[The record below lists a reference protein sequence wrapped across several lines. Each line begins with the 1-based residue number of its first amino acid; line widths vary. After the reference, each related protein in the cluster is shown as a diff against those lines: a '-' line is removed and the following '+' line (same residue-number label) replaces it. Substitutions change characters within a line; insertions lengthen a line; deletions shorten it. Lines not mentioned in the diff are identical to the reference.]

1 MISSKERGIS
11 MSRSRHSEAEMI
23 AALKQVDAGRAV
35 EDVARE
41 VGVSK
46 HTIYA
51 WKAKY
56 GGMDVSQAQEA
67 KQLREENTRLRK
79 LVADL
84 SLDKEALQSVIRTN
98 GGARSLEGG
107 YRASAGGVCLQPAA
121 ACGVMTMAVSSY
133 RYQTRRWDEP
143 LRTRLVELAREK
155 PRFGY
160 RRLHVLLRRNGERV
174 NHKRVHRVYREAGLS
189 LRRKKR
195 KHCVRVGQ
203 PLRAWTAANQ
213 EWALDFVHDAVD
225 CGRAIRVLSVV
236 DAYTR
241 ECLALEVDTSFA
253 SRRVT
258 RVLDA
263 IVAERGQPLAIRCD
277 NGPEL
282 TSRHFLAWGVERQ
295 IELVHIQPGKP
306 TQNAHVESFHGRLRE
321 ECLNVSWFQNL
332 FDARRKIAAWKIE
345 YNEERP
351 HSSLGYRT
359 PKEFA
364 TAQAAA
370 FYTAEREA
378 RDSNAVPCPSRYPI
392 PAQTRDGAVESCRIL
407 T

>member
-1 MISSKERGIS
+1 MVHR
-11 MSRSRHSEAEMI
+11 
-23 AALKQVDAGRAV
+23 L
-35 EDVARE
+35 
-41 VGVSK
+41 
-46 HTIYA
+46 HT
-51 WKAKY
+51 KC
-56 GGMDVSQAQEA
+56 
-67 KQLREENTRLRK
+67 RL
-79 LVADL
+79 
-84 SLDKEALQSVIRTN
+84 T
-98 GGARSLEGG
+98 
-107 YRASAGGVCLQPAA
+107 
-121 ACGVMTMAVSSY
+121 
-133 RYQTRRWDEP
+133 
-143 LRTRLVELAREK
+143 AREK
-155 PRFGY
+155 PRFGH
-160 RRLHVLLRRNGERV
+160 RRLQVLLRRGGEQV
-174 NHKRVHRVYREAGLS
+174 NHKRLYRVYREAGLS
-189 LRRKKR
+189 IRRKKR

-203 PLRAWTAANQ
+203 PLRSWAAANQ
-213 EWALDFVHDAVD
+213 EWALDFVHDSVD

-258 RVLDA
+258 RVLEQ

-282 TSRHFLAWGVERQ
+282 TSRHFLAWCVERQ

-321 ECLNVSWFQNL
+321 ECLTVSWFQNL

-364 TAQAAA
+364 AAQAAS
-370 FYTAEREA
+370 EA
-378 RDSNAVPCPSRYPI
+378 GSALLAPPSSAADPN
-392 PAQTRDGAVESCRIL
+392 TESVV
-407 T
+407 

>member
-1 MISSKERGIS
+1 LKSAIGQIREQYAFSER
-11 MSRSRHSEAEMI
+11 R
-23 AALKQVDAGRAV
+23 
-35 EDVARE
+35 
-41 VGVSK
+41 
-46 HTIYA
+46 
-51 WKAKY
+51 
-56 GGMDVSQAQEA
+56 
-67 KQLREENTRLRK
+67 
-79 LVADL
+79 
-84 SLDKEALQSVIRTN
+84 
-98 GGARSLEGG
+98 
-107 YRASAGGVCLQPAA
+107 
-121 ACGVMTMAVSSY
+121 ACGLLMLAVSSY
-133 RYQTRRWDEP
+133 RYQARRCDEP

-160 RRLHVLLRRNGERV
+160 RRLQVLLRRCGEQV
-174 NHKRVHRVYREAGLS
+174 NHKRLYRVYREAGLS
-189 LRRKKR
+189 IRRKKR

-203 PLRAWTAANQ
+203 PLRSWAAANQ
-213 EWALDFVHDAVD
+213 EWALDFVHDSVD

-258 RVLDA
+258 RVLEQ

-282 TSRHFLAWGVERQ
+282 TSRHFLAWCVERQ

-321 ECLNVSWFQNL
+321 ECLTVSWFQNL
-332 FDARRKIAAWKIE
+332 FDARRKIAAWQKE

-364 TAQAAA
+364 TSLGPAESGYALLAPPSSAA
-370 FYTAEREA
+370 
-378 RDSNAVPCPSRYPI
+378 NP
-392 PAQTRDGAVESCRIL
+392 ESESVV
-407 T
+407 